1 MKALTGLPTQA
12 YVQVGE
18 EANIPLADLLG
29 LVQQLESNQSPAY
42 LARYRPDVSAGL
54 DADRIRQIQERLR
67 AFLDLSDRR
76 VTVLTAINQQNRLT
90 PELREQVESALDRR
104 ELEDLYLPY
113 KPKRRSLADEAIEQG
128 LEGLARFLWTQEP
141 GDADVEEAASHY
153 VNGEPG
159 KGRDA
164 LAGARAIVARWL
176 GENAEIRSDLRK
188 LMFAESEII
197 VEAVPPR
204 RRLSGRDEAL
214 RKRFEALHGYTARVA
229 KAPWRQML
237 SIRRG
242 AREGWLRYRVALPE
256 NRAVHYLLGRLLR
269 KPGSE
274 FSLQLGD
281 AARRAYEGHIA
292 GSLENEVRL
301 RLDERCD
308 NEAIAHYCKSLRKLL
323 LAPPAGPIPTIGIET
338 GRPGGWR
345 AAVIGANGE
354 VLEAAIVKLDP
365 RDEKKREQKAED
377 SEPAEE
383 PTTQEAEAQETPAQ
397 ETAAP
402 EAETPQAE
410 AAPASEPAA
419 ETAQDKPAEEAKSEE
434 PTAEQPKAEE
444 PTADEPQ
451 ADEAASAEEPPP
463 AEDKPEAA
471 PEQAAVEPA
480 TNAPALS
487 AEQTAAPER
496 SELGVKPEAES
507 APAADTSNEAEAS
520 PEGETAPEAEATAE
534 SQPASE
540 ESAAPASEEA
550 AAESKP
556 EKKVEKKPRSERR
569 RDERK
574 ETPEGDLAA
583 LIAKYGV
590 ELIVL
595 GNGPGIRQAER
606 FVRLAVKQ
614 SGRKAKWLTTNESG
628 SWIYAT
634 SKAARRE
641 LPEYE
646 PAVRSAACL
655 ARRVQN
661 PLGELVKLD
670 PRVLGVGQGHHEV
683 DQRRLRTAL
692 TEAVEA
698 AVDEVGADVN
708 SAPVELLAA
717 VPGMTERVAR
727 RIVEHRRQHGPI
739 ASRKA
744 LAGMTGFGARVF
756 EQAAGYLRIYG
767 GDNPLD
773 ATGVHPKRYAKLES
787 VLEAAGLTVEQALA
801 DPAPL
806 AALELEKFVDP
817 EHPLPILQAMI
828 RELDPQV
835 RDPRGKLEIPEPSG
849 VEPLDRLEVGMK
861 VEGVVTSV
869 TDFGR
874 FVDIGA
880 EQDGLVHV
888 SQLSQAQREGPE
900 ALNVGDKISVYVVS
914 VVDGGKRISLSTR
927 EPRES
932 SRQRRVAPEARR
944 GGGGR
949 FEGERRPRRDDRR
962 REPIQRTFGP
972 DEKQKRQEQEK
983 LKEMSLNQKLE
994 LLQDRFRTKT

>member
-54 DADRIRQIQERLR
+54 DANRIRQIQERLR

-141 GDADVEEAASHY
+141 GDADVEEAASQY
-153 VNGEPG
+153 VNGQPE

-204 RRLSGRDEAL
+204 RRLSGRDETL
-214 RKRFEALHGYTARVA
+214 RKRFEALHGYTARVS
-229 KAPWRQML
+229 KVPWRQML

-354 VLEAAIVKLDP
+354 VLEAAIVKPDP
-365 RDEKKREQKAED
+365 KAEKKAAEETAKAEEAPQAD
-377 SEPAEE
+377 VAEE
-383 PTTQEAEAQETPAQ
+383 QET
-397 ETAAP
+397 
-402 EAETPQAE
+402 E
-410 AAPASEPAA
+410 AA
-419 ETAQDKPAEEAKSEE
+419 PAEEAKAEEPRSEE
-434 PTAEQPKAEE
+434 PKAEE
-444 PTADEPQ
+444 AKTEEP
-451 ADEAASAEEPPP
+451 AAEEVK
-463 AEDKPEAA
+463 A
-471 PEQAAVEPA
+471 EQAPSEEPKAEEAKAVEPKA
-480 TNAPALS
+480 
-487 AEQTAAPER
+487 
-496 SELGVKPEAES
+496 
-507 APAADTSNEAEAS
+507 
-520 PEGETAPEAEATAE
+520 
-534 SQPASE
+534 E
-540 ESAAPASEEA
+540 ESAAPEATPTEDAPAAESAPEQAPAEQVAAEEPKSEEA
-550 AAESKP
+550 AAAEAPAMSAEQTSAPEQSALEVKPEGEDKAAEPVAGASEAPAADAAAEAKPETAPQAEAPAAEAKP
-556 EKKVEKKPRSERR
+556 EKKPEKKSRAERR
-569 RDERK
+569 KEERK
-574 ETPEGDLAA
+574 ETPQGDLSQ

-590 ELIVL
+590 ELVVL

-606 FVRLAVKQ
+606 FVRLAVKK
-614 SGRKAKWLTTNESG
+614 SGRRAKWLTTNESG

-692 TEAVEA
+692 TEAVES

-717 VPGMTERVAR
+717 VPGMTDRVAR
-727 RIVEHRRQHGPI
+727 RIVEHRRQNGKI

-744 LAGMTGFGARVF
+744 LSEMAGFGSRVF

-787 VLEAAGLTVEQALA
+787 LIEAAGTTVEQALA
-801 DPAPL
+801 DPAPVV
-806 AALELEKFVDP
+806 ALDLEKFVDA
-817 EHPLPILQAMI
+817 EHPLPVLQALV
-828 RELDPQV
+828 RELDPKV
-835 RDPRGKLEIPEPSG
+835 RDPRGELNIPEPSG
-849 VEPLDRLEVGMK
+849 VEPLDELNVGMK

-900 ALNVGDKISVYVVS
+900 SLNVGDKITVYIVS
-914 VVDGGKRISLSTR
+914 VVDGGRRISLSTR

-932 SRQRRVAPEARR
+932 SRQRRVSPEARR
-944 GGGGR
+944 AGGR
-949 FEGERRPRRDDRR
+949 PFDRERRPRRDDRR

-983 LKEMSLNQKLE
+983 LKDLSLNQKLE